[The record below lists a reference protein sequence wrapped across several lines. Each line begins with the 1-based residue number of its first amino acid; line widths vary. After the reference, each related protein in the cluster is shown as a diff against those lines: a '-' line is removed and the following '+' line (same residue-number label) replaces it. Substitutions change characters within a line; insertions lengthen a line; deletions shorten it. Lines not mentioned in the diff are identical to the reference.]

1 MDFIV
6 RSKSDRL
13 DRRGF
18 TLIELVIV
26 IVVLGILAAFAFP
39 RFTTMSASAKIAAT
53 KEEMNTLK
61 RAIVGN
67 PAATAGGEYVDR
79 GFEGDVG
86 FAPTRLL
93 DLAAKPDSVAVYDK
107 LTRLGWNGPYIDSA
121 NGLYLKDA
129 WGVDYVYDASTRRL
143 KSVGGGSDSI
153 VMTF

>member
-67 PAATAGGEYVDR
+67 PAATAGGEYEPPSQLNEFMSETLPPPPR
-79 GFEGDVG
+79 HQL
-86 FAPTRLL
+86 RM
-93 DLAAKPDSVAVYDK
+93 AVCK
-107 LTRLGWNGPYIDSA
+107 SA
-121 NGLYLKDA
+121 NEQ
-129 WGVDYVYDASTRRL
+129 
-143 KSVGGGSDSI
+143 
-153 VMTF
+153 F